1 LSLTGGKG
9 NFVRMTMRDLDHL
22 ILERRIDA
30 LLAPFAAPGSP
41 GCTIGLVRDGA
52 LVLHR
57 SAGLASIEHGVPIG
71 RDTTFRIASV
81 TKQFICAAVL
91 LLAQDGA
98 LSPDDD
104 IAALIPELPDFGA
117 RITLDHLMR
126 NTSGIRDMLE
136 LARLGGLDLASAAG
150 SDDLL
155 AMIGRQRG
163 LNFAPGSRFLYSN
176 SGFFLLGLAVERV
189 AGMPLGAFLHSR
201 IFAPLGMTRTRF
213 TPLTTDIVPGLATGY
228 LPKDGG
234 FIRAAH
240 GFALGGEG
248 GLVSYVED
256 LAIWARAMETG
267 RIGGPA
273 LVEALHHR
281 QPFTSGALN
290 LYARGLEAGEHRG
303 VPTIGHGGLW
313 PGYKTAFLRAPA
325 ERLAAIAIANHGGA
339 DPGLIAAQVLD
350 AALDGTPGLTAP
362 PAMPALDAFTGRW
375 ITEDGTTSFD
385 VTIDAGRPVARSHGV
400 PFALAPLA
408 DGSLTARR
416 GVFCF
421 TLHRAGDGL
430 DLEEDGGQRRGC
442 HRAPAEAAMAPSLP
456 GHYACAELG
465 AEWNIDAAHRITAR
479 GPHASAGPWRIEAVA
494 PALLRVHVP
503 GVLFEGWYDV
513 RLLAGGALEVNGAR
527 ARGLVFERTT

>member
-1 LSLTGGKG
+1 
-9 NFVRMTMRDLDHL
+9 MTPRDIDLL
-22 ILERRIDA
+22 MLERRVDA
-30 LLAPFAAPGSP
+30 LLAPFTAAGSP
-41 GCTIGLVRDGA
+41 GCAIGLVRDGA

-57 SAGLASIEHGVPIG
+57 SAGLASLEHGVPIG
-71 RDTTFRIASV
+71 RDTIFRIASV
-81 TKQFICAAVL
+81 TKQFTCAAVL
-91 LLAQDGA
+91 LLAQDGL
-98 LSPDDD
+98 LSVDDD
-104 IAALIPELPDFGA
+104 IAAIIPELPDLGA

-136 LARLGGLDLASAAG
+136 LMRLGGLDLGNACTSA
-150 SDDLL
+150 DLL

-163 LNFAPGSRFLYSN
+163 LNFTPGSRFLYSN

-189 AGMPLGAFLHSR
+189 AGMPIGEFLRSR
-201 IFAPLGMTRTRF
+201 ILAPLGMTRTRL

-248 GLVSYVED
+248 GLVSCIED

-273 LVEALHHR
+273 LVDALHHR
-281 QPFTSGALN
+281 LPFTSGALN
-290 LYARGLEAGEHRG
+290 LYARGLEAGAHRG

-325 ERLAAIAIANHGGA
+325 ERLAAIVIANHGGA

-350 AALDGTPGLTAP
+350 AAVEGTPGLVPP
-362 PAMPALDAFTGRW
+362 PALPALDPFTGRW
-375 ITEDGTTSFD
+375 ITEDGATSFD
-385 VTIDAGRPVARSHGV
+385 VTIASGQPMAHSHGV
-400 PFALAPLA
+400 PFALAPQA

-421 TLHRAGDGL
+421 TLRVAGDGL
-430 DLEEDGGQRRGC
+430 ELEEDAGLRRRC
-442 HRAPAEAAMAPSLP
+442 HRAPADAVLPPGLP
-456 GHYACAELG
+456 GRYACAELG
-465 AEWNIDAAHRITAR
+465 ADWTIDAAHRVTAR
-479 GPHASAGPWRIEAVA
+479 GPHATAGPWRIEAVA

-503 GVLFEGWYDV
+503 GVLFESWYDV
-513 RLLAGGALEVNGAR
+513 RLLRGGALEVSGAR
-527 ARGLVFERTT
+527 ARGLVFERTD